1 MVKTDLDYAYNVPA
15 EKKCQRKGLSM
26 LLTRRSALVSTAA
39 ALSVPSYARAQKP
52 KIKIG
57 VLNDQSGPYR
67 DDGGPTGVVCTK
79 QALEDFGISGKGWD
93 VEVIA
98 ADHQNK
104 PDVGVS
110 IARQWLDRD
119 GVDVI
124 VDVPTSSV
132 GLAVNSVCREKNKVY
147 LNSGTGSSDLT
158 GPQCSPNTVHWT
170 YDTYMLGR
178 STGGATV
185 AAGGDSWFFI
195 TADYVFGQTL
205 QRDTSGIITKMGGK
219 ILGSVAY
226 PFPETTDFSTHLL
239 RAQASGAK
247 VLGLC
252 MAGADTE
259 NCIKQAHE
267 FGLNNSMTIAA
278 LLIQVRGV
286 RALGL
291 DVAQG
296 LRWSES
302 YYWNANDRTRAWND
316 RVRTKTPNGV
326 WPNMTQAGDYAATLH
341 YLKAVNDMGVA
352 AAKADGRAVV
362 DRMKAMPTD
371 DDCFGAGMIRADGRA
386 LHPVYLLEAKKPS
399 ESTQSWDVGKII
411 NVTPA
416 DRAFRPLN
424 EGGCPFIKA

>member
-1 MVKTDLDYAYNVPA
+1 
-15 EKKCQRKGLSM
+15 
-26 LLTRRSALVSTAA
+26 
-39 ALSVPSYARAQKP
+39 
-52 KIKIG
+52 
-57 VLNDQSGPYR
+57 
-67 DDGGPTGVVCTK
+67 
-79 QALEDFGISGKGWD
+79 
-93 VEVIA
+93 
-98 ADHQNK
+98 
-104 PDVGVS
+104 VS
-110 IARQWLDRD
+110 IARQWFDRD

-132 GLAVNSVCREKNKVY
+132 GLAVNTVCREKNKVY

-158 GPQCSPNTVHWT
+158 GPHCSPNTVHWT

-185 AAGGDSWFFI
+185 ASGGDTWFFI

-205 QRDTSGIITKMGGK
+205 QRDTGGIITKMGGK
-219 ILGSVAY
+219 VLGSVAY
-226 PFPETTDFSTHLL
+226 PFPETTDFSTHLI
-239 RAQASGAK
+239 RAQSSGAK
-247 VLGLC
+247 VLGLA

-267 FGLNNSMTIAA
+267 FGLQNSMKICA

-291 DVAQG
+291 DTAQG

-302 YYWNANDRTRAWND
+302 YYWDLNDRTRAWNE

-341 YLKAVNDMGVA
+341 YLKAVADMGVA
-352 AAKADGRAVV
+352 EAKKDGAATVN
-362 DRMKAMPTD
+362 RMKAMPTD
-371 DDCFGAGMIRADGRA
+371 DDCFGPGKIREDGRA

-399 ESTQSWDVGKII
+399 ESKSSWDVGKVIAT
-411 NVTPA
+411 TPA
-416 DRAFRPLN
+416 DQAWRPLS
-424 EGGCPFIKA
+424 EGHCPLVKS

>member
-1 MVKTDLDYAYNVPA
+1 MRWKAAQTYESAPYSMQDRNAM
-15 EKKCQRKGLSM
+15 LS
-26 LLTRRSALVSTAA
+26 TRRTILSATAA
-39 ALSVPSYARAQKP
+39 ATILPRISRAQP
-52 KIKIG
+52 PTIRIG

-67 DDGGPTGVVCTK
+67 DDGGPTGVVCAK
-79 QALEDFGISGKGWD
+79 QALEDFGLSGKGWN
-93 VEVIA
+93 VEVLS

-104 PDVGVS
+104 PDVGIS
-110 IARQWLDRD
+110 IARQWFDRD
-119 GVDVI
+119 GVDAI

-132 GLAVNSVCREKNKVY
+132 GLAVNTICREKNKVY

-170 YDTYMLGR
+170 YDTYMLGK

-185 AAGGDSWFFI
+185 KAGGDTWFFI

-205 QRDTSGIITKMGGK
+205 QRDTAAVVTKAGGK
-219 ILGSVAY
+219 VLGSIAY
-226 PFPETTDFSTHLL
+226 PFPETTDFSTQLL

-267 FGLNNSMTIAA
+267 FGLTRSMALTA

-291 DVAQG
+291 ETAQG
-296 LRWSES
+296 LHWSES
-302 YYWNANDRTRAWND
+302 YYWDLNDRTRAWND

-326 WPNMTQAGDYAATLH
+326 WPNMTQAGDYAVTLH
-341 YLKAVNDMGVA
+341 YLKAVAEMGVA

-362 DRMKAMPTD
+362 QRMKAMPTD
-371 DDCFGAGMIRADGRA
+371 DDCFGPGRIREDGRA
-386 LHPVYLLEAKKPS
+386 LHPVYLLEAKTPS
-399 ESTQSWDVGKII
+399 ESKQSWDVAKVIAT
-411 NVTPA
+411 TPMEE
-416 DRAFRPLN
+416 AFRPLN
-424 EGGCPFIKA
+424 EGGCPLVKS

>member
-1 MVKTDLDYAYNVPA
+1 MILN
-15 EKKCQRKGLSM
+15 
-26 LLTRRSALVSTAA
+26 RRTVLGATAA
-39 ALSVPSYARAQKP
+39 LAVPRYGFAQTP
-52 KIKIG
+52 TIRIG

-67 DDGGPTGVVCTK
+67 DDGGPTGVICTK
-79 QALEDFGISGKGWD
+79 QALEDFGISGKGWN
-93 VEVIA
+93 VEVLS

-104 PDVGVS
+104 PDIGVS
-110 IARQWLDRD
+110 IARQWIDRD
-119 GVDVI
+119 GVDAI

-132 GLAVNSVCREKNKVY
+132 ALAVNTVCREKNKVY
-147 LNSGTGSSDLT
+147 LNSGGGTSDLT
-158 GPQCSPNTVHWT
+158 GSQCSPNLVHWT

-185 AAGGDSWFFI
+185 KEGGDSWYFI

-205 QRDTSGIITKMGGK
+205 QRDTAAIVTKSGGK
-219 ILGSVAY
+219 VLGSVAY

-267 FGLNNSMTIAA
+267 FGLNNSMKIAA

-302 YYWNANDRTRAWND
+302 YYWDLNDRTRAWND
-316 RVRTKTPNGV
+316 RVKGKTPNGV
-326 WPNMTQAGDYAATLH
+326 WPNMTQAGDYGVTLH
-341 YLKAVNDMGVA
+341 YLKAVADMGVA
-352 AAKADGRAVV
+352 AAKVDGIATVN
-362 DRMKAMPTD
+362 RMKAMPTD
-371 DDCFGAGMIRADGRA
+371 DDCFGPGKIRIDGRA

-399 ESTQSWDVGKII
+399 ESKQSWDVAKVITT
-411 NVTPA
+411 TPM
-416 DRAFRPLN
+416 DGAFRPLN
-424 EGGCPFIKA
+424 EGGCSLVKS

>member
-1 MVKTDLDYAYNVPA
+1 MI
-15 EKKCQRKGLSM
+15 
-26 LLTRRSALVSTAA
+26 LTRRAMLAATATIA
-39 ALSVPSYARAQKP
+39 APRYGFAQKP
-52 KIKIG
+52 SIRIG

-67 DDGGPTGVVCTK
+67 DDGGPTGVVCAK
-79 QALEDFGISGKGWD
+79 QALEDFGISGKDWN
-93 VEVIA
+93 VEVVS

-119 GVDVI
+119 GVDAI

-132 GLAVNSVCREKNKVY
+132 GLAVNTICREKNKVY

-170 YDTYMLGR
+170 YDTYMLGK
-178 STGGATV
+178 STGGNTV
-185 AAGGDSWFFI
+185 KEGGDSWFFI

-205 QRDTSGIITKMGGK
+205 QRDTSAIVPKAGGK
-219 ILGSVAY
+219 VMGSVAY
-226 PFPETTDFSTHLL
+226 PFPDTTDFSTHLL

-267 FGLNNSMTIAA
+267 FGITKSMKLAA

-286 RALGL
+286 RSLGL
-291 DVAQG
+291 ETAAG

-302 YYWNANDRTRAWND
+302 YYWDLNDRTRAWND
-316 RVRTKTPNGV
+316 RVKGKTPNGV
-326 WPNMTQAGDYAATLH
+326 WPNMTQAGDYGVTLH
-341 YLKAVNDMGVA
+341 YLKAIADMGVA

-362 DRMKAMPTD
+362 ERMKAMPTD
-371 DDCFGAGMIRADGRA
+371 DDCFGPGKIRIDGRA
-386 LHPVYLLEAKKPS
+386 LHPVYLLEAKQPS
-399 ESTQSWDVGKII
+399 ESKHSWDVAKVIAT
-411 NVTPA
+411 TPMEE
-416 DRAFRPLN
+416 AFRPLN
-424 EGGCPFIKA
+424 EGGCPLVRS

>member
-1 MVKTDLDYAYNVPA
+1 MI
-15 EKKCQRKGLSM
+15 
-26 LLTRRSALVSTAA
+26 LTRRRTILGSTAA
-39 ALSVPSYARAQKP
+39 LAAPRYGFAQTP
-52 KIKIG
+52 TIRVG

-67 DDGGPTGVVCTK
+67 DDGGPTGVVCVK
-79 QALEDFGISGKGWD
+79 QALEDFGISGKGWNVD
-93 VEVIA
+93 VLS

-110 IARQWLDRD
+110 IARQWIDRD
-119 GVDVI
+119 GVDAI
-124 VDVPTSSV
+124 IDVPTSSV
-132 GLAVNSVCREKNKVY
+132 ALAVNTVCREKNKVY
-147 LNSGTGSSDLT
+147 LNSGGGTSDLT
-158 GPQCSPNTVHWT
+158 GPQCSPNIVHWT

-185 AAGGDSWFFI
+185 KEGGDSWFFI

-205 QRDTSGIITKMGGK
+205 QRDTAAIVTKMGGK
-219 ILGSVAY
+219 VMGSVAY
-226 PFPETTDFSTHLL
+226 PFPETTDFSTHLI

-267 FGLNNSMTIAA
+267 FGVNNSMKIAA

-291 DVAQG
+291 DTAAG

-302 YYWNANDRTRAWND
+302 YYWDLNDRTRAWND
-316 RVRTKTPNGV
+316 RVKGKTPNGV
-326 WPNMTQAGDYAATLH
+326 WPNMTQAGDYAVTLH
-341 YLKAVNDMGVA
+341 YLKTVAEMGVA
-352 AAKADGRAVV
+352 AAKVDGRATVE
-362 DRMKAMPTD
+362 RMKAMPTD
-371 DDCFGAGMIRADGRA
+371 DDSFGPGKIRVDGRA

-399 ESTQSWDVGKII
+399 ESKGSWDIAKVITT
-411 NVTPA
+411 TPMDEA
-416 DRAFRPLN
+416 WRPLN
-424 EGGCPFIKA
+424 EGGCPLVKS

>member
-1 MVKTDLDYAYNVPA
+1 MFMKRRA
-15 EKKCQRKGLSM
+15 
-26 LLTRRSALVSTAA
+26 LLGASASL
-39 ALSVPSYARAQKP
+39 ALPRYGFAQKP
-52 KIKIG
+52 TIKIG

-79 QALEDFGISGKGWD
+79 QALQDFGISGKDWN

-110 IARQWLDRD
+110 IARQWFDRD
-119 GVDVI
+119 GVDAI

-132 GLAVNSVCREKNKVY
+132 GLAVNTVCREKNKVY

-158 GPQCSPNTVHWT
+158 GPQCSPNTIHWT

-185 AAGGDSWFFI
+185 RGGGTSWFFI

-219 ILGSVAY
+219 VLGSVAY
-226 PFPETTDFSTHLL
+226 PFPETTDFSTHLI

-302 YYWNANDRTRAWND
+302 YYWDLNDRTRAWND
-316 RVRTKTPNGV
+316 RVKSKTPNGV

-341 YLKAVNDMGVA
+341 YLKAVAEMGVP

-371 DDCFGAGMIRADGRA
+371 DDCFGPGKIREDGRA

-399 ESTQSWDVGKII
+399 ESKQSWDVAKVIAT
-411 NVTPA
+411 TPMDEA
-416 DRAFRPLN
+416 WRPLN
-424 EGGCPFIKA
+424 EGGCPLVKS

>member
-1 MVKTDLDYAYNVPA
+1 
-15 EKKCQRKGLSM
+15 M
-26 LLTRRSALVSTAA
+26 LGAAGALAM
-39 ALSVPSYARAQKP
+39 PRYGFAQTP
-52 KIKIG
+52 TIRIG

-67 DDGGPTGVVCTK
+67 DDGGPTGVICAK
-79 QALEDFGISGKGWD
+79 QALEDFGISSKGWN
-93 VEVIA
+93 VEVLS

-110 IARQWLDRD
+110 IARQWIDRD
-119 GVDVI
+119 GVDAI

-132 GLAVNSVCREKNKVY
+132 ALAVNTVCREKNKVY
-147 LNSGTGSSDLT
+147 LNSGGGTSDLT
-158 GPQCSPNTVHWT
+158 GTQCSPNTIHWT
-170 YDTYMLGR
+170 YDTYMLGK

-185 AAGGDSWFFI
+185 KDGGDSWFFI

-205 QRDTSGIITKMGGK
+205 QRDTAGIVTKAGGK
-219 ILGSVAY
+219 VLGSVAY
-226 PFPETTDFSTHLL
+226 PFPETTDFSTHLI

-267 FGLNNSMTIAA
+267 FGINNSMTIAA
-278 LLIQVRGV
+278 LLIQLRGV

-291 DVAQG
+291 DTAQG

-302 YYWNANDRTRAWND
+302 YYWDTNDRTRAWNN
-316 RVRTKTPNGV
+316 RVKGKTPNGV
-326 WPNMTQAGDYAATLH
+326 WPNMTQAGDYGATLH
-341 YLKAVNDMGVA
+341 YLKAVSDMGVP

-371 DDCFGAGMIRADGRA
+371 DDCFGPGKIRIDGRA
-386 LHPVYLLEAKKPS
+386 LHPVYLMEAKKPS
-399 ESTQSWDVGKII
+399 ESKGSWDVAKII
-411 NVTPA
+411 TTTPMDEA
-416 DRAFRPLN
+416 WRPLN
-424 EGGCPFIKA
+424 EGNCPLVKS

>member
-1 MVKTDLDYAYNVPA
+1 
-15 EKKCQRKGLSM
+15 M
-26 LLTRRSALVSTAA
+26 LLTRRNALVSTAA
-39 ALSVPSYARAQKP
+39 TLAVPRYARAAKP

-57 VLNDQSGPYR
+57 VLNDMSGPYR

-79 QALEDFGISGKGWD
+79 QALEDFGISGKDWD
-93 VEVIA
+93 VEVIS

-110 IARQWLDRD
+110 IARQWFDQD
-119 GVDVI
+119 GVDAI

-132 GLAVNSVCREKNKVY
+132 GLAVNTVCREKNKIM

-158 GPQCSPNTVHWT
+158 GPQCSPNTIHWT

-185 AAGGDSWFFI
+185 QAGGDSWFFI

-205 QRDTSGIITKMGGK
+205 QRDTSGIVTKMGGK
-219 ILGSVAY
+219 VVGSVAY

-247 VLGLC
+247 VLGLA

-267 FGLNNSMTIAA
+267 FGLHKTMTICA
-278 LLIQVRGV
+278 LLIQLRGV

-291 DVAQG
+291 DIAQG

-302 YYWNANDRTRAWND
+302 YYWDANDRTRAWNN
-316 RVRTKTPNGV
+316 RVKNKTPNGV
-326 WPNMTQAGDYAATLH
+326 WPNMTQAGDYAVTLH
-341 YLKAVNDMGVA
+341 YLKAVQDMGVA

-362 DRMKAMPTD
+362 ERMKRIPTD
-371 DDCFGAGMIRADGRA
+371 DDCFGPGKIREDGRA
-386 LHPVYLLEAKKPS
+386 LHPVYLLQAKKPS
-399 ESTQSWDVGKII
+399 ESKQSWDVANII
-411 NVTPA
+411 TVTPA
-416 DRAFRPLN
+416 DQAFRPLS
-424 EGGCPFIKA
+424 EGHCPLVKA